1 MLSTK
6 VGSDGENEVKGKVV
20 DSLRLEE
27 DNGSLLELF
36 PFDRLLTLENK
47 CLSEVFKQNIE
58 LTSSQLLQLQNPI
71 PISISESVESV
82 FTWSWAWWNT
92 WYHNSAGVT
101 NKWISENFCQLTA
114 SEGYVTLVTVKSSD
128 TFFQGE

>member
-6 VGSDGENEVKGKVV
+6 VRSDGENEVKGKVV

-82 FTWSWAWWNT
+82 FT
-92 WYHNSAGVT
+92 
-101 NKWISENFCQLTA
+101 
-114 SEGYVTLVTVKSSD
+114 
-128 TFFQGE
+128 

>member
-6 VGSDGENEVKGKVV
+6 VGSDGKYEVKGKVV

-82 FTWSWAWWNT
+82 FT
-92 WYHNSAGVT
+92 
-101 NKWISENFCQLTA
+101 
-114 SEGYVTLVTVKSSD
+114 
-128 TFFQGE
+128 

>member
-1 MLSTK
+1 
-6 VGSDGENEVKGKVV
+6 
-20 DSLRLEE
+20 
-27 DNGSLLELF
+27 LELF